1 MDEQILTAPAADVC
15 EGLKTSSGWPSSGVE
30 VAVSG
35 PSSWG
40 VVAVSGP
47 SSWGVVAVSGFA
59 AKNRKYWENK
69 IKYCQKW

>member
-40 VVAVSGP
+40 VVAVSG
-47 SSWGVVAVSGFA
+47 FA